1 MNISA
6 QVSKSPNSSLD
17 NKLRRWQA
25 YMKKTQE
32 KNDTLIASK
41 YKLKLIC
48 RYHPEQSDEDA
59 KKGNKRKTLNEQP
72 YI

>member
-1 MNISA
+1 
-6 QVSKSPNSSLD
+6 
-17 NKLRRWQA
+17 
-25 YMKKTQE
+25 MKKTQE